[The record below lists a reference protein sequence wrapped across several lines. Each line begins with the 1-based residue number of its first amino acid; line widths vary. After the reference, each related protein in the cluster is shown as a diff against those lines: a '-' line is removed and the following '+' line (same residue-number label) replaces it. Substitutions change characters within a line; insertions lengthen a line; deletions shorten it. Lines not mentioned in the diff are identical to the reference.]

1 MKGRKRHL
9 VVDTLGLLLC
19 VSITAA
25 SVQDRDGAVPVM
37 LEASREY
44 PTLER
49 MWVDGAYK
57 GAVIDQ
63 ARAAVNYE
71 IEVVKR
77 NDDVRGFAVVPKRW
91 IGERTYGWLNRFRL
105 LSKEYERTIESSR
118 AGVVHAMSTLMLRRL
133 TTGPASRRDAR

>member
-44 PTLER
+44 PTLQR

-63 ARAAVNYE
+63 AREAVDYE

-91 IGERTYGWLNRFRL
+91 LGERTYGWLNRFRL
-105 LSKEYERTIESSR
+105 LSKEYERTTESSR
-118 AGVVHAMSTLMLRRL
+118 AGVLHAMSTLMLRRL
-133 TTGPASRRDAR
+133 TTSPASRRDAR

>member
-44 PTLER
+44 PTLQR

-63 ARAAVNYE
+63 ARKAVDYE

-105 LSKEYERTIESSR
+105 LSKEYERTTESSR
-118 AGVVHAMSTLMLRRL
+118 AGVLHAMSTLMLRRL
-133 TTGPASRRDAR
+133 TTSPASRRDAR